1 MDVSPIRTERS
12 AALSIMAASGYM
24 QLFNFVQQIQFKI
37 QFLSHISHFSS
48 TQQPHV
54 TTVLEGAE

>member
-1 MDVSPIRTERS
+1 MDVCPVRTERS
-12 AALSIMAASGYM
+12 TALSILVASGYM
-24 QLFNFVQQIQFKI
+24 QLFNFVKQIQSKI
-37 QFLSHISHFSS
+37 QFLSHISHISS